1 MEYKIRESNGVTI
14 VDLNGRL
21 SLGEAIAFGP
31 GSGTSLRDVVPKLL
45 KEGKRKILLN
55 LKDVN
60 YIDSSGIG
68 DIITAYSSTRNQGGE
83 LRLASPS
90 PQVRDL
96 FQITKLYTILD
107 VSDDET
113 TALKG
118 FQKAGQ
124 PSTSVA

>member
-1 MEYKIRESNGVTI
+1 MEYKIRESDGVTI
-14 VDLNGRL
+14 VDLSGRL

-60 YIDSSGIG
+60 YIDSSGVG
-68 DIITAYSSTRNQGGE
+68 DIISSFTSTRNQGGE
-83 LRLASPS
+83 LRLANPS

-107 VSDDET
+107 ISDDEAS
-113 TALKG
+113 ALRG
-118 FQKAGQ
+118 FHKAAQ
-124 PSTSVA
+124 PSASVA